1 MLSHY
6 LDIVIKRA
14 EVGRQL
20 HARLLMAVHL
30 CNPQASGLAVS
41 WPDWGH
47 FGGDFGL
54 VMRILGPEDSLAQ
67 VQEKIAGL
75 VEAKL
80 VFCLAI
86 NTIPETS
93 ETVCYKRDR
102 SFESLSPCRV
112 RRLKRRA
119 EGRGETCEL
128 EPKLGEV
135 DHWLPMQSLSTKN
148 TFSLGIK
155 KVNARDAGAEISD
168 SYGLAVRVPS
178 F

>member
-14 EVGRQL
+14 EVGREL

-30 CNPQASGLAVS
+30 CNPQASSLAVS

-54 VMRILGPEDSLAQ
+54 VMRVLGPEHSLAQ
-67 VQEKIAGL
+67 VKAKIAGL

-80 VFCLAI
+80 VFCSAS
-86 NTIPETS
+86 NTIPETV

-102 SFESLSPCRV
+102 SFESLSACRI

-119 EGRGETCEL
+119 EARGETLEL
-128 EPKLGEV
+128 EPSLGTI
-135 DHWLPMQSLSTKN
+135 DHWLPMQSHSTQN
-148 TFSLGIK
+148 AFSLGIQ
-155 KVNARDAGAEISD
+155 KVNARSAGAESVD
-168 SYGLAVRVPS
+168 SYGLGMRVPS